1 MPRRVVIT
9 GCGAVSAAGSTL
21 ESLWEVLRAG
31 TCLIKPL
38 RDFSAPDI
46 DGMMGAEADLS
57 ADDLGPA
64 VDVDARRSRCALL
77 TLAAARRAVAHAS
90 LHALTDAVKAKA
102 GVVVGTTLG
111 EERQVGDLSERW
123 AREGADSVDRGFL
136 ERADN
141 YRLAAQLA
149 REHGFGGETVL
160 CAAACASGNAAL
172 ALGYDVVAEGRAPLM
187 LAGAADTLTRSIYC
201 GFHRMGALS
210 KSVCRP
216 FDRRRDGVSFG
227 EGAGFVILEE
237 REHALSRGARMLAEV
252 AGYGVSNDAHHVTA
266 PDPQGLGFARAVR
279 QALST
284 SAIALEEVDY
294 VCAHGTGT
302 QYNDLGEIRALKEV
316 FGAHAPRVPLSSI
329 KSMIGHTNGAASAI
343 ETVACV
349 LALEHQTIPPTANLT
364 EPDPQC
370 DLDCVPVYA
379 RPAKLD
385 VCLNL
390 AAGFGGF
397 NVCLALRRPG

>member
-1 MPRRVVIT
+1 MVIS

-21 ESLWEVLRAG
+21 ESLWGVLRTG
-31 TCLIKPL
+31 TCLIGPL
-38 RDFSAPDI
+38 RNFSVPDLEA
-46 DGMMGAEADLS
+46 MMGAEADLP
-57 ADDLGPA
+57 AEDLRP
-64 VDVDARRSRCALL
+64 DVDADSRRGRCALL
-77 TLAAARRAVAHAS
+77 ALAAARRAVADAS
-90 LHALTDAVKAKA
+90 LARIADGTKAKA

-123 AREGADSVDRGFL
+123 AREGADSVDAGFL

-141 YRLAAQLA
+141 HRLAAHVA
-149 REHGFGGETVL
+149 REHGWGGESIL

-172 ALGYDVVAEGRAPLM
+172 ALGYDVVAAGRAPLM

-227 EGAGFVILEE
+227 EGAGFVVLEE
-237 REHALSRGARMLAEV
+237 REHALGRGARVYAEI

-266 PDPQGLGFARAVR
+266 PDPQGHGFARAMK
-279 QALST
+279 QALVT
-284 SAIALEEVDY
+284 SAVAPEEVDY

-302 QYNDLGEIRALKEV
+302 QYNDLGEIRAVKEAL
-316 FGAHAPRVPLSSI
+316 GARAARVPLSSI

-343 ETVACV
+343 ETVACA
-349 LALEHQTIPPTANLT
+349 LAMQHQVIPPTANLT
-364 EPDPQC
+364 EPDPEC
-370 DLDCVPVYA
+370 DLDCVPVTA
-379 RPAKLD
+379 RAAKID

-397 NVCLALRRPG
+397 NVCLVLRRPT